1 MSKIMKNK
9 IDKTINA
16 FKESKTSLDAYSAIH
31 DFIELTK
38 KIPGF
43 IDFLEKEMDTI
54 YEKKRNLEQLKHDLN
69 HTDKSLK
76 LLEKTDKILWQT
88 DTDFQ
93 YHSLYNVY
101 KTIEK
106 DDLPFT
112 GSWLF
117 SKSNPDE
124 PLITDCKK
132 EYQGYLD
139 KIYKKVIRFLEKQNI
154 KKEVEEKKKKL
165 SFSLEKSMLY
175 FQEQKIKIAKQ
186 DKITNAHKILKHIF
200 SKDLKDD
207 SYYSEIAEDEFGEE
221 QKHYA
226 KTKNS
231 WQRYYVACKEI
242 QEKIR
247 KGTPEKIEDFLI
259 FNSGISGK
267 VKIKPKYLL

>member
-31 DFIELTK
+31 DFIELIK
-38 KIPGF
+38 KIPSF
-43 IDFLEKEMDTI
+43 IDSLEKEMDAV
-54 YEKKRNLEQLKHDLN
+54 YEKKHNLEQLKRNLN
-69 HTDKSLK
+69 YTDKSLK
-76 LLEKTDKILWQT
+76 LLEKTDEILWQT

-117 SKSNPDE
+117 SRSTPDE
-124 PLITDCKK
+124 PLTTDCKK

-200 SKDLKDD
+200 SKDLKNDF
-207 SYYSEIAEDEFGEE
+207 YYSEIAEDEFGEE